1 MEYRILGPLLVSR
14 DGEQVTLDGR
24 RNKELLSLL
33 LLRANEVVSADRL
46 VEDLWSDTPPAVPR
60 KAVQVYV
67 ARLRKALGED
77 VLETSGAGYVLRVHD
92 GELDVWRFEALV
104 DQGCRTLGAGDPAR
118 AATFLRHALALWHGP
133 ALADV
138 MYEAFAQAEAARLEE
153 LRLRCLETRID
164 ADLALGRHADVVGE
178 LELLADQHGD
188 RERLRT
194 QLMLAL
200 YRSGRQEEALD
211 VYRRTRRRLMDEL
224 GIEPGPDLRQLENAI
239 LAHDPRLAW
248 TAPRGVA
255 PNARRTD
262 RAFVGRELQ
271 LEAIATDVEDLFRAR
286 GTLLMVHGEPGIGKT
301 WLAEQAAARAEERG
315 ALVLVGRCW
324 EAGGA
329 PPYWPWVQCLRR
341 LVAQSEPDVLAAQ
354 LDAGAGDVA
363 LIVPELQE
371 LGRSVPRPSAD
382 DPESARFRLFE
393 AVVTLLRGVARARP
407 IVVVLEDLHAADSP
421 SLLLLR
427 YLTDSLAG
435 MRVLV
440 IATRRERDPAANPD
454 VAASVAAVARS
465 ERFRDM
471 PLDGLSP
478 DEVARLVD
486 AMGASTAPAA
496 LVAAIQDRADGHPLF
511 VAELARLLAATGRL
525 DTIPPGIHAAV
536 AQRVGL
542 LTEECRRV
550 LHLAA
555 VVGRDFTS
563 GVLARAGDATPETI
577 VVLLGEAIAAA
588 TVVPVTDA
596 PGRFR
601 FAHALIRDALYDELS
616 PAARMRSHRAVAEAL
631 EAIHAAELEPHVAE
645 LAHHYFL
652 ATPGDSASVA
662 RGYAVRA
669 AERAT
674 AELAYEEA
682 ARLYEIAVEAHELEP
697 AADPITRGELILGL
711 GAAQASASDQAA
723 ARRTYTR
730 AADVARAAGDPHQ
743 LARAALGYGGHL
755 VALPADDR
763 REVALIEEALGA
775 LGDADGILRARL
787 LARLACA
794 DQRRPSAD
802 EAVEMARR
810 LGDPETLTWALTA
823 QIVVAWDPDNLEL
836 LNANSEEIIAV
847 ATQAQDLEQALH
859 GHLLRIEFRLAMG
872 RIAAVRDDLAISKRL
887 ARELRLPAADWHVT
901 VHEIELVLLHGDF
914 DAARELIERA
924 RQLSRRTPS
933 VEISATDSFQRF
945 PLLLEKARLAELR
958 PELEELVAIP
968 LYAGT
973 AGTIL
978 ARLECEIGE
987 VGAARDR
994 LESLARDGWAAVPR
1008 GFDWFMTAPLL
1019 AETAA
1024 ALGASERAAELYE
1037 MLVPYASQIAIWVH
1051 GFSLGSVS
1059 RYVGLA
1065 AAASSQ
1071 LDEAVRRLE
1080 DAAAANEAIGARP
1093 FAAHAK
1099 ADHARV
1105 LLTRRAPGD
1114 GEHARDL
1121 LHDALA
1127 AYEHLGM
1134 AASAH
1139 RVASLLA
1146 SDAESLHEAPP
1157 TRLGDTG
1164 QRST

>member
-14 DGEQVTLDGR
+14 DGEQVMLDGR

-33 LLRANEVVSADRL
+33 LLHANEVVSPDRL
-46 VEDLWSDTPPAVPR
+46 VEDLWSDTPPAAPR

-92 GELDVWRFEALV
+92 GELDVWRFEQLAEK
-104 DQGCRTLGAGDPAR
+104 GRRTLGAGDPAR
-118 AATFLRHALALWHGP
+118 AATFLRHALALWRGP

-138 MYEAFAQAEAARLEE
+138 IYEAFAQAEAARLEE

-164 ADLALGRHADVVGE
+164 AELALGRHADAVGE

-194 QLMLAL
+194 QWMLAL

-224 GIEPGPDLRQLENAI
+224 GIEPGPELRQLEHAI
-239 LAHDPRLAW
+239 LAHDPRLVW

-271 LEAIATDVEDLFRAR
+271 LERITTDLEDLFRAR
-286 GTLLMVHGEPGIGKT
+286 GTLLMLRGEPGIGKT
-301 WLAEQAAARAEERG
+301 WLAEEAAARAEERG

-324 EAGGA
+324 ESGGA

-341 LVAQSEPDVLAAQ
+341 LVAQTEPELLAAQ

-371 LGRSVPRPSAD
+371 LGRSVPRRSAD

-454 VAASVAAVARS
+454 STASVAELARS

-471 PLDGLSP
+471 PLDGLDP
-478 DEVARLVD
+478 DEVARLVH
-486 AMGASTAPAA
+486 AVAPAAPDA

-511 VAELARLLAATGRL
+511 VAELARLLAAKGRL
-525 DTIPPGIHAAV
+525 DTIPPGIRAAV

-563 GVLARAGDATPETI
+563 DVLVRAGDETPETI
-577 VVLLGEAIAAA
+577 VELLGEAIVAA
-588 TVVPVTDA
+588 TVVPVADA

-601 FAHALIRDALYDELS
+601 FAHALVREALYDELS
-616 PAARMRSHRAVAEAL
+616 PADRMRLHRAVAEAL

-645 LAHHYFL
+645 LAHHHFL
-652 ATPGDSASVA
+652 AAPAGSPSVA
-662 RGYAVRA
+662 RAYAVRA

-674 AELAYEEA
+674 TELAYEEA
-682 ARLYEIAVEAHELEP
+682 ARLYEIAVKAHELEP
-697 AADPITRGELILGL
+697 AADPITRGELLLGL
-711 GAAQASASDQAA
+711 GAAQASVSDQAA
-723 ARRTYTR
+723 ARQTYAR
-730 AADVARAAGDPHQ
+730 AADVARGAGAPGQ

-775 LGDADGILRARL
+775 LGDDDDVLRARL

-794 DQRRPSAD
+794 DHRRPSAD
-802 EAVEMARR
+802 QAVEMARR
-810 LGDPETLTWALTA
+810 LGDPATLTWALTA
-823 QIVVAWDPDNLEL
+823 QIVLAWDPDNLEL

-847 ATQAQDLEQALH
+847 AAQARDVEQALH

-887 ARELRLPAADWHVT
+887 ARELKLPAADWHVT

-933 VEISATDSFQRF
+933 VEIAATDIFQRF
-945 PLLLEKARLAELR
+945 PLLLEDGRLAELR
-958 PELEELVAIP
+958 PELEELAAIP

-978 ARLECEIGE
+978 ARLEYEIGE

-1037 MLVPYASQIAIWVH
+1037 MLAPYASQIAIWVH

-1065 AAASSQ
+1065 AAASWQ

-1093 FAAHAK
+1093 FAAYAK

-1105 LLTRRAPGD
+1105 LLTRRALGD

-1121 LHDALA
+1121 LLEALA
-1127 AYEHLGM
+1127 AYEQLGM

-1139 RVASLLA
+1139 RVASLLG
-1146 SDAESLHEAPP
+1146 SDAESLREAPRTP
-1157 TRLGDTG
+1157 LGDTG
-1164 QRST
+1164 QRAT

>member
-14 DGEQVTLDGR
+14 DGERVTLDGR

-46 VEDLWSDTPPAVPR
+46 VEDLWSDAPPAAPR

-77 VLETSGAGYVLRVHD
+77 VVETSGAGYVLRVHD
-92 GELDVWRFEALV
+92 GELDVWRFEELV
-104 DQGCRTLGAGDPAR
+104 AKGRRTLGAGDPAR
-118 AATFLRHALALWHGP
+118 ATTYLRHALALWHGP

-211 VYRRTRRRLMDEL
+211 VVHRTRRRLMDEL
-224 GIEPGPDLRQLENAI
+224 GIEPGPELRQLENAI

-248 TAPRGVA
+248 TAPRVVA
-255 PNARRTD
+255 PKARGTD

-271 LEAIATDVEDLFRAR
+271 LGQIATYLDDLFRAR
-286 GTLLMVHGEPGIGKT
+286 GTLLMLRGEPGIGKT
-301 WLAEQAAARAEERG
+301 WLAEEAAARAEQRG

-324 EAGGA
+324 ESGGA
-329 PPYWPWVQCLRR
+329 PPYWPWVQCLRE
-341 LVAQSEPDVLAAQ
+341 LIAQTEPEILAAQ

-407 IVVVLEDLHAADSP
+407 ILVVLEDLHAADSP

-435 MRVLV
+435 MQVLV
-440 IATRRERDPAANPD
+440 ITTRRERDPAANPGF
-454 VAASVAAVARS
+454 AASVAQVARS

-471 PLDGLSP
+471 RLDGLGP
-478 DEVARLVD
+478 EEVARLVH
-486 AMGASTAPAA
+486 AMGASAAPAPAA
-496 LVAAIQDRADGHPLF
+496 LVAVIQDRADGHPLF

-525 DTIPPGIHAAV
+525 DTIPPGIQAAV

-542 LTEECRRV
+542 LTEECRRI

-577 VVLLGEAIAAA
+577 VVLLGEAIATA
-588 TVVPVTDA
+588 TVVPVADA
-596 PGRFR
+596 PDRFR

-616 PAARMRSHRAVAEAL
+616 PADRMRLHRAVAEAL
-631 EAIHAAELEPHVAE
+631 EAIYAAELEPHAAE

-652 ATPGDSASVA
+652 ATPVASASAA

-669 AERAT
+669 AERAM

-682 ARLYEIAVEAHELEP
+682 ARLYEIAVDAHEMESG
-697 AADPITRGELILGL
+697 ADPITRGELILGL
-711 GAAQASASDQAA
+711 GAAQASAGEQAA
-723 ARRTYTR
+723 AKRTYTR
-730 AADVARAAGDPHQ
+730 AVDVARGTGDPGQ

-755 VALPADDR
+755 AALPADDR
-763 REVALIEEALGA
+763 REVALLEEALRA
-775 LGDADGILRARL
+775 LGDDDGIMRARL
-787 LARLACA
+787 LARIACA

-802 EAVEMARR
+802 QAVELARR
-810 LGDPETLTWALTA
+810 LGDPATLTWALTA
-823 QIVVAWDPDNLEL
+823 QIVLAWDADNLEL

-847 ATQAQDLEQALH
+847 ATQAQDVGQALH

-872 RIAAVRDDLAISKRL
+872 RIAAVRDDLAVSKRL

-901 VHEIELVLLHGDF
+901 VHEIELVLLRGDF
-914 DAARELIERA
+914 AAAGELIERA
-924 RQLSRRTPS
+924 RQLSRRIPS
-933 VEISATDSFQRF
+933 VEIAATDVFQRF
-945 PLLLEKARLAELR
+945 PLLLEHEARLAELR
-958 PELEELVAIP
+958 PELEELAAIP

-1008 GFDWFMTAPLL
+1008 GFDWLMTAPLL

-1037 MLVPYASQIAIWVH
+1037 MLAPYASQIAIWVH

-1065 AAASSQ
+1065 AAASSR
-1071 LDEAVRRLE
+1071 LDEAVRRLQ
-1080 DAAAANEAIGARP
+1080 DAAAANEVIGARP

-1114 GEHARDL
+1114 SEHARDL
-1121 LHDALA
+1121 LLEALA
-1127 AYEHLGM
+1127 AYEQLGM
-1134 AASAH
+1134 AASAV
-1139 RVASLLA
+1139 RVASLVA
-1146 SDAESLHEAPP
+1146 GDAESAHHM
-1157 TRLGDTG
+1157 
-1164 QRST
+1164 RST